1 MDRKRIIE
9 DGLLED
15 YILGLLAHE
24 EEEALQDILVEDPVL
39 KEKFSDLE
47 SDLERVGFENA
58 IDPPSQI
65 KEKLRKSLDLK
76 DLTKEI
82 SITVAKAPSDT
93 LQSGK
98 LLVAASLAALFA
110 LASFWFYIQW
120 DASMDSLQS
129 LQKQTVDLQQRL
141 DNLERQYENTQ
152 ERYVSIN
159 SPDVIPLY
167 LVGNNT
173 SPESRAVAFV
183 NHKDKTV
190 IVNGL
195 GLVPLETNK
204 SYQMWADVEGEMI
217 NMGLVPADQEYIP
230 LRYIDKAESLNI
242 TIEPA
247 GGSEHPSVE
256 NLISN
261 IYL

>member
-9 DGLLED
+9 EGLLED
-15 YILGLLAHE
+15 YILGLLSHE
-24 EEEALQDILVEDPVL
+24 DEVALWDILAEDSEL
-39 KEKFSDLE
+39 REKFNDLE
-47 SDLERVGFENA
+47 SDLEQVGFENA
-58 IDPPSQI
+58 IEPPSRI
-65 KEKLRKSLDLK
+65 KEKLQTALDVKALP
-76 DLTKEI
+76 KETSI
-82 SITVAKAPSDT
+82 SDAKVSRDT

-120 DASMDSLQS
+120 DASMDSLQT
-129 LQKQTVDLQQRL
+129 LQEQTVDLQQRL
-141 DNLERQYENTQ
+141 DNLERQYENAQ
-152 ERYVSIN
+152 QRYVSIN

-167 LVGNNT
+167 LVGNNI
-173 SPESRAVAFV
+173 SPESRAVAFI

-195 GLVPLETNK
+195 GLIPLETDK

-247 GGSEHPSVE
+247 GGSEHPTVE